1 MQSQLEMIEI
11 SLSSSPNTPSTPSSP
26 EKRFEQATDAILNYV
41 LGDTVRGADEDEA
54 GVVESSVSR
63 RNQTR
68 TAWAR
73 TAAKEEEEDDGKPHI
88 RFYAVGPSTYQIRCP
103 LCKQRAD
110 SETVQMSGILGHL
123 SCLLSTLSCCFPIFS
138 LSFVYLCLQSRLKS
152 KRMFCNRC
160 GGHLGFFWR
169 PT

>member
-1 MQSQLEMIEI
+1 MQSQIEMVEI
-11 SLSSSPNTPSTPSSP
+11 NLNTPTTPSTPSSP
-26 EKRFEQATDAILNYV
+26 EQRFEQATDAILNYV
-41 LGDTVRGADEDEA
+41 LGDTVRERDDEL
-54 GVVESSVSR
+54 GTSVVEESLTR

-68 TAWAR
+68 TAWAPPSV
-73 TAAKEEEEDDGKPHI
+73 DDKKPHL
-88 RFYAVGPSTYQIRCP
+88 RFFAVGPSTYQIRCP

-110 SETVQMSGILGHL
+110 TETVQMSGILGHL

-138 LSFVYLCLQSRLKS
+138 LSFVYVCLQSRLKS

>member
-1 MQSQLEMIEI
+1 MQSQIELVEI
-11 SLSSSPNTPSTPSSP
+11 SLSAPNSPNTPNTSSTPD
-26 EKRFEQATDAILNYV
+26 KRFEQATDAILNYV
-41 LGDTVRGADEDEA
+41 LGDTVRERDEDDA
-54 GVVESSVSR
+54 GVEESVKR
-63 RNQTR
+63 RNQTS
-68 TAWAR
+68 TAWAP
-73 TAAKEEEEDDGKPHI
+73 KLEDDGKPHV
-88 RFYAVGPSTYQIRCP
+88 RYFAVGPSTYQIRCP

-110 SETVQMSGILGHL
+110 SETVQMRGILGHL

-160 GGHLGFFWR
+160 GGHLGFYWR

>member
-1 MQSQLEMIEI
+1 MQSQIELVEI
-11 SLSSSPNTPSTPSSP
+11 SLSGPNTPITPSTT
-26 EKRFEQATDAILNYV
+26 EKRFEQATDAILSYV
-41 LGDTVRGADEDEA
+41 LGDTVRERDEYDPS
-54 GVVESSVSR
+54 VEESLQR
-63 RNQTR
+63 RNQTS
-68 TAWAR
+68 TAWAPK
-73 TAAKEEEEDDGKPHI
+73 AKDDGKPHV
-88 RFYAVGPSTYQIRCP
+88 RFFAVGPSTYQIRCP

-160 GGHLGFFWR
+160 GGHLGFYWR

>member
-1 MQSQLEMIEI
+1 MHSQIELVDI
-11 SLSSSPNTPSTPSSP
+11 SLSTPNTPNTPNTPSSP
-26 EKRFEQATDAILNYV
+26 TQRLDQATGAILNYM
-41 LGDTVRGADEDEA
+41 LGDTVRERDEEEQDA
-54 GVVESSVSR
+54 IVEESVTKR
-63 RNQTR
+63 KQTR
-68 TAWAR
+68 TAWPP
-73 TAAKEEEEDDGKPHI
+73 AAPSANDGKPQL
-88 RFYAVGPSTYQIRCP
+88 RYFAVGPSTYQIRCP

-110 SETVQMSGILGHL
+110 TETVQMAGIMGHL

-138 LSFVYLCLQSRLKS
+138 LSFVYVCLQSRLKS